1 MFSTA
6 NKLSV
11 IGIILGV
18 LNLIVAAMLL
28 LYFRS
33 AGLGFALT
41 FCGIIYLVTTS
52 VILMLLA
59 CGLRGAAQDM
69 TLNDESYMSRIT
81 DLRKRVEYLEKRTDA
96 SK

>member
-1 MFSTA
+1 MFSSA

-11 IGIILGV
+11 IGIVLGV
-18 LNLIVAAMLL
+18 LNLMIAALLL
-28 LYFRS
+28 LYFTS
-33 AGLGFALT
+33 AELGFALT
-41 FCGIIYLVTTS
+41 FSAIVYLLTTS

-69 TLNDESYMSRIT
+69 MLNDEGYMSRIT